1 MWTYCMHQAARHGTL
16 GQMEILGIF
25 LQISSFWCAVV
36 RLKHRVMEL
45 LASKAAGSCWLH
57 NSFLLA
63 SNESLSR
70 LSAAV
75 HAPKCRRIM
84 TGEDFTE
91 DEVHRPRSFSF
102 MWVPLGHLKLAW
114 FCRVGPNQNDVCSC
128 FVYEWISTLR
138 RFGGSTLPD
147 WKGLQWLGAADR
159 YTTAYNFMK
168 YAAPRLSAT

>member
-1 MWTYCMHQAARHGTL
+1 MSTYCMHQAARHGTL
-16 GQMEILGIF
+16 GQMEILGILF

-102 MWVPLGHLKLAW
+102 MWVPLGHLKLA
-114 FCRVGPNQNDVCSC
+114 
-128 FVYEWISTLR
+128 
-138 RFGGSTLPD
+138 
-147 WKGLQWLGAADR
+147 
-159 YTTAYNFMK
+159 
-168 YAAPRLSAT
+168 

>member
-1 MWTYCMHQAARHGTL
+1 MSTYCMHQAARHGTL

-102 MWVPLGHLKLAW
+102 MWVPLGHLKLA
-114 FCRVGPNQNDVCSC
+114 
-128 FVYEWISTLR
+128 
-138 RFGGSTLPD
+138 
-147 WKGLQWLGAADR
+147 
-159 YTTAYNFMK
+159 
-168 YAAPRLSAT
+168 